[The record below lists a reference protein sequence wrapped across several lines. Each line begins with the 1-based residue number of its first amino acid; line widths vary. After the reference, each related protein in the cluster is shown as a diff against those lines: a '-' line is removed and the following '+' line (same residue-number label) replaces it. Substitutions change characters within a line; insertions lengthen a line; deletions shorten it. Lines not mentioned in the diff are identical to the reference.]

1 MEKRLIGL
9 VSYNIHSNHM
19 NYGAVLHTYAFQQY
33 LKKKGKQS
41 VVIDY
46 LPRSLEKYNLKYPL
60 FNIFSMRNLRGA
72 VWCCLNWGFLG
83 LFQNVRKFR
92 KFQNFFDKYYVKT
105 SFEYDYNE
113 LMSLESIENLDID
126 TYVCE
131 SDVIWK
137 LYGNNDFDD
146 IFFLN
151 APFAKNKNKI
161 AYSPSIG
168 ARPLDEKEQ
177 ERIVSMT
184 KDYLAISCR
193 EKEGAEY
200 LQKILKRDVSWVLDP
215 TLLLDSNDYD
225 PITAVPK
232 ERNYLLV
239 YNCMTNDKQMLLE
252 AAKLAEQLNLEM
264 IEISNYSINKIRF
277 KHKVKTDLGIEEW
290 LGYFKYA
297 DYVVCNAFH
306 GCCFSVL
313 FEKQFTLFQ
322 RDGSDYRMKSIVD
335 GLGLTDRLIPYY
347 DKRIPQ
353 TMSLIDYKNVNMRLS
368 ALRNQSFDF
377 IERYIVQG

>member
-19 NYGAVLHTYAFQQY
+19 NYGAALHTYAFQQH
-33 LKKKGKQS
+33 LKKKGQQS
-41 VVIDY
+41 IVINY
-46 LPRSLEKYNLKYPL
+46 LPRTLEKYNLKYPL
-60 FNIFSMRNLRGA
+60 FNIFSMRNLRSA
-72 VWCCLNWGFLG
+72 VWCCLNWGLLG
-83 LFQNVRKFR
+83 FFQNIRKFR
-92 KFQNFFDKYYVKT
+92 KFQRFFDKYYVKT
-105 SFEYDYNE
+105 ALKYNYDE

-137 LYGNNDFDD
+137 LYEKNDFDD
-146 IFFLN
+146 VFFLN
-151 APFAKNKNKI
+151 VPFAKNKNKV

-168 ARPLDEKEQ
+168 ARPLDKKEQ

-193 EKEGAEY
+193 EREGSEY
-200 LQKILKRDVSWVLDP
+200 LQKVLKRDVSWVLDP
-215 TLLLDSNDYD
+215 TLLLDGNDYD
-225 PITAVPK
+225 PIIAVPK

-239 YNCMTNDKQMLLE
+239 YNCMTNDKQMLRE
-252 AAKLAEQLNLEM
+252 AAKLAKQLNLEM
-264 IEISNYSINKIRF
+264 IEISNYSINKIKFR
-277 KHKVKTDLGIEEW
+277 HKVKTDLGIEEW

-335 GLGLTDRLIPYY
+335 GLGLTDRLIPYD

-353 TMSLIDYKNVNMRLS
+353 KIALIDYKNVNSRLS
-368 ALRNQSFDF
+368 VLRKQSFDF
-377 IERYIVQG
+377 IERYIVRG